1 MNGLTAVPGARL
13 LRLQGNSTDGYWQ
26 LSPPA
31 TPSSTIR
38 RKHQRFDAN
47 YFIAPARGLLNTI
60 RAEARKLDSPTNTNT
75 TTYRLAWSAV
85 VSGGPAIRESL
96 RPPKMFCC
104 TSIHP
109 ASPKTLLSDRLRTD
123 FQMPIRRAGE
133 QKSRAGFA
141 RFGPL
146 AANQIFSHPSEW

>member
-60 RAEARKLDSPTNTNT
+60 RAEARKLDSPPIRTRQHTD
-75 TTYRLAWSAV
+75 LH
-85 VSGGPAIRESL
+85 GPQWCPVGLQFESL
-96 RPPKMFCC
+96 C
-104 TSIHP
+104 
-109 ASPKTLLSDRLRTD
+109 
-123 FQMPIRRAGE
+123 
-133 QKSRAGFA
+133 
-141 RFGPL
+141 GPL
-146 AANQIFSHPSEW
+146 KCSVVLPSTPHPQKPSYPID